1 MGELR
6 VRQINREDML
16 ELTRRMTVKRNCF
29 DRIAGA
35 YLDEEGYVDG
45 TINTHFLK
53 LSPSQQGT
61 NLAIAKTIPFAETN
75 EKLKEYP
82 FISEGTQKIRQ
93 LLLALRDCELKNDA
107 LLDVIY
113 ELFGEYYRAK
123 GSFAVYF
130 FHGSYDVPL
139 KGSDKEEL
147 WDSEEVYK
155 FLICAVAP
163 VHGDYEPGI
172 PECGFLYPAFTDR
185 STNADGIA
193 VFQADP
199 VHPHRELEEK
209 ILGL

>member
-45 TINTHFLK
+45 TFNTHFLK

-82 FISEGTQKIRQ
+82 FISEGTQKIR
-93 LLLALRDCELKNDA
+93 
-107 LLDVIY
+107 
-113 ELFGEYYRAK
+113 
-123 GSFAVYF
+123 
-130 FHGSYDVPL
+130 
-139 KGSDKEEL
+139 
-147 WDSEEVYK
+147 
-155 FLICAVAP
+155 
-163 VHGDYEPGI
+163 
-172 PECGFLYPAFTDR
+172 
-185 STNADGIA
+185 
-193 VFQADP
+193 
-199 VHPHRELEEK
+199 
-209 ILGL
+209 

>member
-1 MGELR
+1 M
-6 VRQINREDML
+6 
-16 ELTRRMTVKRNCF
+16 
-29 DRIAGA
+29 
-35 YLDEEGYVDG
+35 DG
-45 TINTHFLK
+45 TFNAHFLK
-53 LSPSQQGT
+53 LSPAQQAT
-61 NLAIAKTIPFAETN
+61 NLAIAKAIPFAETN
-75 EKLKEYP
+75 EKLREYR
-82 FISEGTQKIRQ
+82 FTSANTQKIRQ

-107 LLDVIY
+107 LLDIIY
-113 ELFGEYYRAK
+113 ELFGEHYRAK
-123 GSFAVYF
+123 GSYAVYF

-163 VHGDYEPGI
+163 VHGDYEPGA

-199 VHPHRELEEK
+199 EHPHGELEEK